1 MRTIFLFLL
10 SSPILIAQSIF
21 DNYQTNDRVTYVSI
35 SPEMFSMLAKL
46 NINVEDPE
54 SQEFIELVTQIK
66 TFKML
71 STDDPDISATF
82 SDWTQTYVNDNKLVE
97 LMQVHEEETTVN
109 FYVLKSDQGHIV
121 DELVMLVQEDDQFS
135 DRLKVGPQTTV
146 VLLIQGSIDLYS
158 IVDMSQ
164 KFDLPA
170 GDELKKLKNQVRI

>member
-1 MRTIFLFLL
+1 ML
-10 SSPILIAQSIF
+10 SAPILIAQSIF

-35 SPEMFSMLAKL
+35 SPQMFSMLAKL
-46 NINVEDPE
+46 NINVEDSE
-54 SQEFIELVTQIK
+54 AQEFIELVTQIK
-66 TFKML
+66 IFKML
-71 STDDPDISATF
+71 STDDPDISTTF

-121 DELVMLVQEDDQFS
+121 DELVMLVQEDEEFS
-135 DRLKVGPQTTV
+135 DRLKVGLKTTV

-158 IVDMSQ
+158 IVSLTQ

-170 GDELKKLKNQVRI
+170 GDKLKKLKNQVRI